1 MLIHHLLTGMI
12 LQVVNVVYHVYP
24 ADVTA
29 PGAVSLLAKDISHN
43 DAPLKRQVGLE
54 HGPKW
59 VPHGWLD
66 SDGLRDSTVEA
77 VDLYILYYIWKQ
89 LLCIDNYT
97 YIYICYI
104 LYLYVNDKGA

>member
-1 MLIHHLLTGMI
+1 MVIHHLLTGMI

-24 ADVTA
+24 ADVA

-59 VPHGWLD
+59 VQNTVGW
-66 SDGLRDSTVEA
+66 TVM
-77 VDLYILYYIWKQ
+77 V
-89 LLCIDNYT
+89 
-97 YIYICYI
+97 
-104 LYLYVNDKGA
+104 